1 MVKVEFLARSCFDN
15 TKLQIP
21 GFSIF
26 GRHLVPDAALCQ
38 ALPLRYFV
46 FESVKRK
53 KKKDSTRRPL
63 ENNLHEK
70 LKMLPNKTFTLSG
83 TENRTVQNATE

>member
-26 GRHLVPDAALCQ
+26 GRHLVPDAALYQ

-53 KKKDSTRRPL
+53 K
-63 ENNLHEK
+63 EI
-70 LKMLPNKTFTLSG
+70 LPNDIKNCFAGKL
-83 TENRTVQNATE
+83 